1 MTLAPLQEVEPGL
14 RQCIHCGM
22 CLEACPTYQ
31 ITRLETESP
40 RGRIHLM
47 INMLEGGP
55 TSDATRLHLD
65 RCLACRACEVVCP
78 SGVPY
83 GHLIEAARTV
93 IAEETRPRRGWLASR
108 LRRLA
113 LDVLADP
120 ASLARAAAV
129 LGLYERLGLRALL
142 HRTGATRVLPR
153 GLRRL
158 EALYPPFARPRYRAP
173 ALPPAPRARVALLL
187 GCVMRVAYGDVH
199 TAAARILARQGIAV
213 IDAPAQTCCGA
224 LHAHAG
230 EREDARALARRN
242 IAAFEEAAV
251 DAIVVDAAGCGAQLK
266 GYGALLADDDAWAA
280 RAAAFAAKVRDV
292 TEYLAEVA
300 GERLGRLDLRA
311 TYQDPCHLAHAQGIR
326 KQPRALLSRVH
337 GLELIEMADADVCCG
352 SAGSYNLTQPEYSA
366 RLLERKVDAILA
378 TGARAVVSA
387 NPGCMLQIE
396 AGLRARG
403 SQHAGTAR
411 GRSARPRDVVS
422 ARRILVIAS
431 ATLATIVAVLAL
443 LFIPL
448 SIAVGHP
455 LNAVG
460 ELALLIGC
468 VWWVA
473 RVMRTD
479 RRRRLAAEAAL
490 PPERRPERRQP
501 RRPITFQLRETL
513 VTFAIWA
520 TLIFAFDAF
529 ALGMDP
535 FVNVG
540 VAAFAGFMLAT
551 LTVTGRHMMFR
562 LTAEEDEQAR
572 RAEENG

>member
-1 MTLAPLQEVEPGL
+1 MTIAALREVESGL

-93 IAEETRPRRGWLASR
+93 IAEEQRPRRGWLSGR
-108 LRRLA
+108 LRRFA
-113 LDVLADP
+113 LNVLADP
-120 ASLARAAAV
+120 RALGRAALV
-129 LGLYERLGLRALL
+129 LGLYERLGLRGLVHA
-142 HRTGATRVLPR
+142 TGATRLLPR
-153 GLRRL
+153 RLRRL
-158 EALYPPFARPRYRAP
+158 EGLYPPFARARYRAP
-173 ALPPAPRARVALLL
+173 APPPAPRARVALLL

-199 TAAARILARQGIAV
+199 TATARLLTRQGIAV
-213 IDAPAQTCCGA
+213 IEAPSQTCCGA

-251 DAIVVDAAGCGAQLK
+251 DLIVVDAAGCGAQLK
-266 GYGALLADDDAWAA
+266 GYGALLADDDTWRE

-292 TEYLAEVA
+292 SEYLAEIA

-326 KQPRALLSRVH
+326 RPPRDLLARVH
-337 GLELIEMADADVCCG
+337 GLELLEMADADVCCG
-352 SAGSYNLTQPEYSA
+352 SAGSYNLTQPDYA
-366 RLLERKVDAILA
+366 DRLLARKVDAILA
-378 TGARAVVSA
+378 TGAGAVITA

-403 SQHAGTAR
+403 SQLPVFH
-411 GRSARPRDVVS
+411 VVE
-422 ARRILVIAS
+422 
-431 ATLATIVAVLAL
+431 VL
-443 LFIPL
+443 
-448 SIAVGHP
+448 
-455 LNAVG
+455 
-460 ELALLIGC
+460 
-468 VWWVA
+468 
-473 RVMRTD
+473 D
-479 RRRRLAAEAAL
+479 RA
-490 PPERRPERRQP
+490 
-501 RRPITFQLRETL
+501 
-513 VTFAIWA
+513 
-520 TLIFAFDAF
+520 
-529 ALGMDP
+529 MS
-535 FVNVG
+535 
-540 VAAFAGFMLAT
+540 
-551 LTVTGRHMMFR
+551 
-562 LTAEEDEQAR
+562 
-572 RAEENG
+572 

>member
-1 MTLAPLQEVEPGL
+1 VTIAPLREVEPGL

-93 IAEETRPRRGWLASR
+93 IAEESRPRRGWLAGR

-120 ASLARAAAV
+120 PSLARAAAV
-129 LGLYERLGLRALL
+129 LGVYERLGLRRFL
-142 HRTGATRVLPR
+142 HATGATRLLPR

-158 EALYPPFARPRYRAP
+158 EALYPPFGRARFRAP
-173 ALPPAPRARVALLL
+173 ATPPAPRGRVALLL

-242 IAAFEEAAV
+242 IAAFEDAAV
-251 DAIVVDAAGCGAQLK
+251 DAVVVDAAGCGAQLK
-266 GYGALLADDDAWAA
+266 NYGALLADDEAWAS
-280 RAAAFAAKVRDV
+280 RAAGFAAKVRDV
-292 TEYLAEVA
+292 NEYLAEVA

-326 KQPRALLSRVH
+326 RQPRDLLSRVH
-337 GLELIEMADADVCCG
+337 GLELLEMADADVCCG
-352 SAGSYNLTQPEYSA
+352 SAGSYNLTQPEYA
-366 RLLERKVDAILA
+366 DRLLARKVDAILA
-378 TGARAVVSA
+378 TGAGAVISA

-403 SQHAGTAR
+403 SQLPVLH
-411 GRSARPRDVVS
+411 VVE
-422 ARRILVIAS
+422 
-431 ATLATIVAVLAL
+431 VL
-443 LFIPL
+443 
-448 SIAVGHP
+448 
-455 LNAVG
+455 
-460 ELALLIGC
+460 
-468 VWWVA
+468 
-473 RVMRTD
+473 D
-479 RRRRLAAEAAL
+479 RA
-490 PPERRPERRQP
+490 
-501 RRPITFQLRETL
+501 
-513 VTFAIWA
+513 
-520 TLIFAFDAF
+520 
-529 ALGMDP
+529 MS
-535 FVNVG
+535 
-540 VAAFAGFMLAT
+540 
-551 LTVTGRHMMFR
+551 
-562 LTAEEDEQAR
+562 
-572 RAEENG
+572 